1 MTLNRAMRILDRER
15 EFLGVE
21 WEKLFSLLR
30 ESPAIFNENAH
41 TAYRRYRDHIAWEAL
56 RWSED

>member
-1 MTLNRAMRILDRER
+1 MTLKSAMTILNRER

-21 WEKLFSLLR
+21 WEKLSSLFR

-56 RWSED
+56 QDR

>member
-1 MTLNRAMRILDRER
+1 MTLKSAMTILYKEC
-15 EFLGVE
+15 EFLGINFNDLE
-21 WEKLFSLLR
+21 NLFK

-56 RWSED
+56 QDR

>member
-1 MTLNRAMRILDRER
+1 MTLKSAMTILNQER

-21 WEKLFSLLR
+21 WEKLFSLLK

-41 TAYRRYRDHIAWEAL
+41 AAYRRYRDHIAWEAL
-56 RWSED
+56 QER

>member
-1 MTLNRAMRILDRER
+1 MTLKNAMTILNRER

-21 WEKLFSLLR
+21 WEKLFSLFR

-41 TAYRRYRDHIAWEAL
+41 TAYRRYHDHIAWEAL
-56 RWSED
+56 QER